1 MDKVIPRDEE
11 YIFEGKP
18 AISQTDIEGNIT
30 FVNRKFCE
38 ISGYTVDELIGKNH
52 SKIKHPDTPSET
64 IEKMYN
70 ILKDAKVYNGMF
82 KNLHKD
88 GRYYW
93 IDMEIIPIIDE
104 EGQITGYISVSKPS
118 HRKNINDYE
127 KSNQ

>member
-1 MDKVIPRDEE
+1 MSLVVAVDEE
-11 YIFEGKP
+11 YIFEGKI
-18 AISQTDIEGNIT
+18 AISQTNLEGNIT

-38 ISGYTVDELIGKNH
+38 ISGYNVDELIGNSH
-52 SKIKHPDTPSET
+52 GIVEHPG
-64 IEKMYN
+64 N
-70 ILKDAKVYNGMF
+70 
-82 KNLHKD
+82 KNLSFEKIYESVKSNKVWSGTLKNLRKD